1 MNHGNPQPL
10 RIQLSEERHARVL
23 EQELGELGRLE
34 QERRNGT
41 WEFTVDGL
49 VGDKL
54 VVRVLN
60 AVRTALGDDP
70 TASARVSLDGREY
83 QLQGE

>member
-1 MNHGNPQPL
+1 MSREKLKPL
-10 RIQLSEERHARVL
+10 RIELSEERHARAL
-23 EQELGELGRLE
+23 EQELGEVGRLE
-34 QERRNGT
+34 PERRDGT
-41 WEFTVDGL
+41 WEFTVDGV

-60 AVRTALGDDP
+60 AVRSALAGDP